1 MSIIRFKIAKSSFS
15 LNPPNRILIYIN
27 VSIEMFCLII
37 QDENANQT
45 FPVIFQ

>member
-1 MSIIRFKIAKSSFS
+1 MSIKRFKIANSSFS

-27 VSIEMFCLII
+27 VFIEMFCLIV
-37 QDENANQT
+37 QDENVNQT